1 MKLPEVPGGKNR
13 DKKKR
18 ENRQYVERK
27 CPTISNTGRRHEFMI
42 QEIQFKMWN
51 KRRQDKTQ
59 KHDAE
64 TVENQ
69 NKEKIL
75 KELKNI
81 RQYG

>member
-1 MKLPEVPGGKNR
+1 
-13 DKKKR
+13 
-18 ENRQYVERK
+18 
-27 CPTISNTGRRHEFMI
+27 MI

-51 KRRQDKTQ
+51 KQREDSTQ

-69 NKEKIL
+69 NKDKIL

-81 RQYG
+81 RQYS